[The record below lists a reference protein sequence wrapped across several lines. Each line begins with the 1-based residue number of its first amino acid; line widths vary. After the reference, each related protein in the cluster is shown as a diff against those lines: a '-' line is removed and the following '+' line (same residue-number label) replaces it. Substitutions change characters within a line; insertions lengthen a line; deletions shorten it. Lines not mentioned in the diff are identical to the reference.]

1 MISPPRSQSALIL
14 LALPLVVIIMGWRQ
28 AAAQAPASFRH
39 PGILVNR
46 AQLDFVKSQVN
57 ANVDPW
63 RTAFNAASADSHGS
77 LSYTPHPWQTV
88 ECGSGS
94 NPNLGCSDER
104 SDSEAAYTQA
114 LLWYITGNQAYAQN
128 SVSIMNAWSRTLT
141 GGHINSN
148 APLQAGWTG
157 SVWPEAAEIIR
168 YTYSG
173 WSASDIASFQNML
186 TTQYVPNLIN
196 GAPCKNGNWELII
209 TEALM
214 NISVFNEDSSLF
226 NRAVSFWRG
235 RAPAYMYLP
244 SDGPTPVPPP
254 NCGTNVNTYWNQTT
268 FVDGLAQETSRDFG
282 HTFWGLAASVNT
294 AETAFQQG
302 VNLYAENAQRIVD
315 SFEFHNSIN
324 NGNPPP
330 SGVNVGPIGG
340 NGPTMEIAY
349 NHFHNRLGM
358 NMPQTAQQ
366 IAAKR
371 PTGANYFLAWESLTH
386 AQVGWIGLQSDFT
399 ISATPSS
406 QNVSVG
412 GSASYTVTTSVVG
425 GFTGTV
431 DLGVSGLPSGTTGTF
446 NPTSVSG
453 GSGSSTL
460 SVATSGSTP
469 AGAYTLTITGTS
481 GGLSHTAT
489 VTLVVNPPPAPDFT
503 LSATPNS
510 QAITQGGSA
519 GYTASVSPLN
529 GFAGAVSLSVSGLPG
544 GATGTF
550 NPTPISGGSGSS
562 TLGVST
568 GSATP
573 IGGYT
578 LTITAASGGLSHSIT
593 VTLVVN
599 TSCVTGSAGD
609 GWHNTALSAAQ
620 TGTFTVE
627 YDATP
632 SASPLNAVVALSQG
646 AQTAYAGFATL
657 TRFNPSGA
665 IDARNGGA
673 YAALSTIP
681 FSGGVRYHFRL
692 VINVPAHTYSI
703 YVTPAGGT
711 EQTVGTNF
719 AFRTEQNAVTALDW
733 WGLDVNVSNPG
744 SLTTC
749 NFTLG
754 TPAPDFTISAAPAS
768 QTITAGGS
776 ASYAADVSPLN
787 GFAGAVDLSGSGL
800 PARASRDLLPTP

>member
-1 MISPPRSQSALIL
+1 MIRSPRSQSALIL

-39 PGILVNR
+39 PGILVNQ

-63 RTAFNAASADSHGS
+63 RTAFNAASSSAYAS

-88 ECGSGS
+88 ECGPSS

-104 SDSEAAYTQA
+104 NDALAAYTQA

-128 SVSIMNAWSRTLT
+128 SVTIMNAWSSTLT

-148 APLQAGWTG
+148 AALQAGWTG

-168 YTYSG
+168 YTYNG
-173 WSASDIASFQNML
+173 WSASDIAAFQNML

-214 NISVFNEDSSLF
+214 NISIFNEDSSLF

-235 RAPAYMYLP
+235 RVPAYMYLP

-254 NCGTNVNTYWNQTT
+254 NCGANVNTYWNQTT

-324 NGNPPP
+324 NGNPPQ

-340 NGPTMEIAY
+340 NGPTMEISY

-371 PTGANYFLAWESLTH
+371 PTGANYFLAWETLTH
-386 AQVGWIGLQSDFT
+386 AQVGWIGLQ
-399 ISATPSS
+399 
-406 QNVSVG
+406 
-412 GSASYTVTTSVVG
+412 
-425 GFTGTV
+425 
-431 DLGVSGLPSGTTGTF
+431 
-446 NPTSVSG
+446 
-453 GSGSSTL
+453 
-460 SVATSGSTP
+460 
-469 AGAYTLTITGTS
+469 
-481 GGLSHTAT
+481 
-489 VTLVVNPPPAPDFT
+489 
-503 LSATPNS
+503 
-510 QAITQGGSA
+510 
-519 GYTASVSPLN
+519 
-529 GFAGAVSLSVSGLPG
+529 
-544 GATGTF
+544 
-550 NPTPISGGSGSS
+550 
-562 TLGVST
+562 
-568 GSATP
+568 
-573 IGGYT
+573 
-578 LTITAASGGLSHSIT
+578 
-593 VTLVVN
+593 N

-609 GWHNTALSAAQ
+609 GWHNTALSADQ

-632 SASPLNAVVALSQG
+632 SASPLNAAVALSQG

-681 FSGGVRYHFRL
+681 FSGGVSYHFRL
-692 VINVPAHTYSI
+692 VINMPAHTYSI

-711 EQTVGTNF
+711 EQTVGENF
-719 AFRTEQNAVTALDW
+719 AFRTEQNAVA
-733 WGLDVNVSNPG
+733 
-744 SLTTC
+744 
-749 NFTLG
+749 
-754 TPAPDFTISAAPAS
+754 
-768 QTITAGGS
+768 
-776 ASYAADVSPLN
+776 
-787 GFAGAVDLSGSGL
+787 
-800 PARASRDLLPTP
+800 